1 MARIAGVDIP
11 DKKRGEI
18 ALTYIYGIGRSRAK
32 KILTDAGI
40 SVDKKASE
48 WSDDEA
54 SAVRN
59 AISNEYKVEGQL
71 ALRSAVEHQ
80 TFNGHWLLPWVCVTG
95 KACPFVVSIRKTTPV
110 PGKESGRQLLTR
122 RK

>member
-18 ALTYIYGIGRSRAK
+18 ALTYIFGIGRSRAK

-59 AISNEYKVEGQL
+59 AISNEYKVEG
-71 ALRSAVEHQ
+71 ALRSEVQ
-80 TFNGHWLLPWVCVTG
+80 LSIKRLMDIGCYRGTG
-95 KACPFVVSIRKTTPV
+95 SHY
-110 PGKESGRQLLTR
+110 GRTRQRRCSWQLLFR
-122 RK
+122 PAVGRLSSPC